1 MNFFEKFFP
10 SGNNSNVTANSDSQ
24 DLFLDEDLS
33 QDADFYKDIE
43 NWGGIKIAK
52 HSRS

>member
-1 MNFFEKFFP
+1 MSFFGKFFS
-10 SGNNSNVTANSDSQ
+10 SGENNDAASNVDNQ

-52 HSRS
+52 HSRL